1 MKLKFVYTLLIFG
14 AVSNNVDAQTK
25 KKTST
30 STKKVVKTS
39 TKPVVEPFVLKSS
52 SDSLSYA
59 LGVDVAKNLKN
70 AGFEITSEVF
80 LNGLNTAL
88 KGDSLLLT
96 EDQNMNVIQRE
107 FRKASDRRNTELK
120 KPGEEFLAK
129 NKQRSEVK
137 TTQEGV
143 QYEVLKEGMGT
154 QPTPDSEVEVH
165 YKGTLIDGTQFDSSY
180 DRNES
185 LTLNL
190 SRVIEGWKIGI
201 PLMKVGSKYKFYVPY
216 NLAYGERATG
226 SIPAYSALIFEVEL
240 LSIVEN

>member
-1 MKLKFVYTLLIFG
+1 MKLKFIYALLFFG
-14 AVSNNVDAQTK
+14 AAVHNVDAQTK
-25 KKTST
+25 KKTNST
-30 STKKVVKTS
+30 TNKTAKSVATTVQPFALKSTK
-39 TKPVVEPFVLKSS
+39 
-52 SDSLSYA
+52 DSLSYA
-59 LGVDVAKNLKN
+59 LGVDVSKNLKN

-80 LNGLNTAL
+80 LKGLNSAL

-96 EDQNMNVIQRE
+96 EDQNMDVIQKE
-107 FRKASDRRNTELK
+107 FTKIYERKNAELK

-129 NKQRSEVK
+129 NKQRPEVK
-137 TTQEGV
+137 STPEGV
-143 QYEVLKEGMGT
+143 QYEVLKEGEGA
-154 QPTPDSEVEVH
+154 QPTSESEVEVH

-190 SRVIEGWKIGI
+190 NRVIEGWKIGI

-216 NLAYGERATG
+216 HLAYGERATG

-240 LSIVEN
+240 LGIK